1 MTRAAAVPVA
11 LALLAGVAACG
22 AGGADD
28 PGSSGAAPT
37 EDPTTTLE
45 VDAMTDEELAAEAY
59 VAGYPL
65 VVSMRTLQRFAG
77 FLGTNDLTWQQALS
91 TPRTR
96 VIVAPNRDTLYS
108 ISVLDLR
115 ADPMVLT
122 LPEVPAERYFTYQLL
137 DAWTESFAYV
147 GTRTTGGRA
156 GTWVI
161 AGPGWDGG
169 EADLP
174 EGAEVVEATTPLVF
188 LLGRFLVDGDHDVG
202 AVMAIRDETSLQ
214 PLSAAMGVEP
224 PPPPA
229 DLGPA
234 PGRPQEIPNDASYFD
249 ELAAAVAL
257 NPPATDA
264 QRALFAEVDRRL
276 ADADPALLAAGAAA
290 GEQRITGAARQRDAE
305 RVEGGWSVHRDI
317 GTYGDDLLLRAFV
330 ARVGWGANVPEEA
343 VYPVARRDAA
353 GQPLDGAHTYRIAFP
368 PGGLPPVD
376 GFWSLTAYGPDLFF
390 VDNDAGRWSVGDHA
404 PGYVERADGSV
415 EVVLSH
421 EQPAEDDV
429 VWLPVPEGRFNL
441 MLRLYLPQ
449 GPILDGTYELPPI
462 ERAG

>member
-1 MTRAAAVPVA
+1 MAVVA
-11 LALLAGVAACG
+11 TALLAATAACG
-22 AGGADD
+22 
-28 PGSSGAAPT
+28 GSDSTGPAPPA
-37 EDPTTTLE
+37 EAEPTTTLE

-77 FLGTNDLTWQQALS
+77 LLGTNALTWQAALS

-115 ADPMVLT
+115 AEPVVLT

-161 AGPGWDGG
+161 TGPGWDG
-169 EADLP
+169 EPADLP
-174 EGAEVVEATTPLVF
+174 EGAEVIEATTPLVF
-188 LLGRFLVDGDHDVG
+188 LLGRFLVEGDHDVG
-202 AVMAIRDETSLQ
+202 AVMAIRDEASLQ
-214 PLSAAMGVEP
+214 PLSAATGAEP
-224 PPPPA
+224 PPPPPG
-229 DLGPA
+229 LGPA
-234 PGRPQEIPNDASYFD
+234 PGRPQDIPTDASFFD
-249 ELAAAVAL
+249 ELAEAVAT
-257 NPPATDA
+257 NPPATEA
-264 QRALFAEVDRRL
+264 QRELFAAVEHRL
-276 ADADPALLAAGAAA
+276 ADADPAVLAAGATA
-290 GEQRITGAARQRDAE
+290 GERRITEAARQREAE
-305 RVEGGWSVHRDI
+305 GAEGGWSVRRDI

-343 VYPVARRDAA
+343 VYPVAGRDAD
-353 GQPLDGAHTYRIAFP
+353 GELLDGAHAYRIAFP

-376 GFWSLTAYGPDLFF
+376 AFWSLTAYGPDLFF
-390 VDNDAGRWSVGDHA
+390 AEHEAQRWSVGDHA

-421 EQPAEDDV
+421 EEPSEDDV
-429 VWLPVPEGRFNL
+429 VWLPVPEGRFSL

-449 GPILDGTYELPPI
+449 QPILDGSYELPPI
-462 ERAG
+462 ERVDR